1 MNQKQIKKKKR
12 LGVLEQDSVSDRPVG
27 DSDISSKLR
36 RIVEDDATFECVGG
50 SAWQV
55 YTHKRTNSG
64 QGRNCLQSS
73 IGGTSG
79 PRPELSP
86 RRPSDAQSA
95 SSSTGLRPV
104 GKVVG
109 GTNAPVGCIDAARI
123 FDPCDIEM
131 SQCGIGDKKIVIH
144 GTNEKRQIVKVAVNP
159 GILNSLFD
167 SVCTCTTSF
176 NLMITTTDTKVL
188 LLERSQSFHFPKVV
202 KDIKLNKININT
214 LRSLYTSELER
225 IRELFFDFLPP
236 FNRVVDEK
244 IVHVFPGGHS
254 NRNEPIS
261 KTLLRELQEE
271 TSMNINIQD
280 LCFNESCIF
289 HVLIYDC
296 IIKRYFNNFIFPV
309 KIKMNSENIRLQFK
323 ETKHTRNPKFVD
335 ISQCKT
341 LFDAF
346 ILVQRSMIL

>member
-1 MNQKQIKKKKR
+1 MNQKQIKKKR

-36 RIVEDDATFECVGG
+36 RIVEDDATFERVGG

-55 YTHKRTNSG
+55 YTHKRT
-64 QGRNCLQSS
+64 
-73 IGGTSG
+73 TSG
-79 PRPELSP
+79 LGPELSL
-86 RRPSDAQSA
+86 RRPFQQVEDLLKRMRKAH
-95 SSSTGLRPV
+95 PM
-104 GKVVG
+104 VVD
-109 GTNAPVGCIDAARI
+109 GTARI

-131 SQCGIGDKKIVIH
+131 SRGIGGKKIVIH
-144 GTNEKRQIVKVAVNP
+144 GTNEKRQIVKMEVNP
-159 GILNSLFD
+159 DILNSLFD

-202 KDIKLNKININT
+202 KDLKLNKININT

-225 IRELFFDFLPP
+225 IRQLFFDFLPP
-236 FNRVVDEK
+236 FNRNVDEK

-296 IIKRYFNNFIFPV
+296 IINRYFKNFIFPV
-309 KIKMNSENIRLQFK
+309 KINMNSENMHLQFK
-323 ETKHTRNPKFVD
+323 ETKHTRNPKFIDV
-335 ISQCKT
+335 SQCKT
-341 LFDAF
+341 LFEAF
-346 ILVQRSMIL
+346 MLVQRLMIL